1 MDNKITTLLFD
12 LDGTLIDTNELIITS
27 FLHTLEQYF
36 PGQYQQQD
44 VLPFLGP
51 TLYDTF
57 SKLNPDK
64 VDEMSHVYRTFN
76 KAKHDS
82 FVKEFPGVY
91 DTMKQ
96 LKEAGF
102 KMGIV
107 TSKMS
112 DVAIM
117 GMKLTKID
125 PFFDTI
131 VASEHIENP
140 KPDPE
145 AIYKAL
151 EELGSSPD
159 EAIMVG
165 DNGSD
170 ILAGKNAGVRTTVG
184 VSWSI
189 KGREHVRS
197 FEPDYILEHITD
209 IYPIVGVE
217 QK

>member
-1 MDNKITTLLFD
+1 MNNKLTTLLFD
-12 LDGTLIDTNELIITS
+12 LDGTLIDTNELIIKS

-36 PGQYQQQD
+36 PGEYQRES

-51 TLYDTF
+51 TLDDTF
-57 SKLNPDK
+57 SKLNPEK
-64 VDEMSHVYRTFN
+64 VDEMCHVYRTFN
-76 KAKHDS
+76 KATHDS
-82 FVKEFPGVY
+82 LVTEFPGVPE
-91 DTMKQ
+91 TMKT

-112 DVAIM
+112 DVALM
-117 GMKLTKID
+117 GMDLTKIT
-125 PFFDTI
+125 PYFDTI
-131 VASEHIENP
+131 VANEHIKKP

-151 EELGSSPD
+151 DALGSSPE

-170 ILAGKNAGVRTTVG
+170 ILAGKNAGTLTVG

-189 KGREHVRS
+189 KGREFVSS
-197 FEPDYILEHITD
+197 FEPDYMLDKITD
-209 IYPIVGVE
+209 IYPIVGVGR
-217 QK
+217 

>member
-1 MDNKITTLLFD
+1 MNNKLTTLLFD
-12 LDGTLIDTNELIITS
+12 LDGTLIDTNDLIIKS

-36 PGQYQQQD
+36 PGEYKRND

-51 TLYDTF
+51 TLDDTF
-57 SKLNPDK
+57 SKINPEK
-64 VDEMSHVYRTFN
+64 VDEMCHVYRTYN
-76 KAKHDS
+76 KATHDS
-82 FVKEFPGVY
+82 LVKEFPGVPE
-91 DTMKQ
+91 TIKT

-112 DVAIM
+112 DVAMM
-117 GMKLTKID
+117 GMNLTKLT
-125 PFFDTI
+125 PYFDTI
-131 VASEHIENP
+131 VAYEHIEKP

-151 EELGSSPD
+151 DALGSSPE

-170 ILAGKNAGVRTTVG
+170 ILAGKNAGTLTVG

-189 KGREHVRS
+189 KGRDFVSS
-197 FEPDYILEHITD
+197 FEPDYMLDKITD
-209 IYPIVGVE
+209 IYPIVGV
-217 QK
+217 KR